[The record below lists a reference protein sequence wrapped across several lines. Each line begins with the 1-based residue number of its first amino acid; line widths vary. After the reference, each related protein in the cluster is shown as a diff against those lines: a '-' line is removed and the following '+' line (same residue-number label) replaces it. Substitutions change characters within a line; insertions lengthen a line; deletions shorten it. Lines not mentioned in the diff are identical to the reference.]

1 VRLNWR
7 YVRNLCIVGLQWGDE
22 GKGKIVDYYA
32 DGFQAV
38 VRYNGGSNA
47 GHTIVINGR
56 TFVFHLLPSGSL
68 KRKRLLIGPGVALDP
83 ITLDEE
89 LGMIAKEGGQA
100 DLMVDDRCTLVTPLE
115 KEMDSFVERLR
126 GSNAIGTTKRGI
138 GPAYAMRALRLT
150 PRAGDLEKG
159 EFDLASAVSF
169 CKSFLRE
176 IPDLDQWKEKSRQV
190 LAGRTGDVGG
200 EVMKLNEAGH
210 SVMFEGAQGALLDLI
225 FGTYPFVTG
234 AHTIASYVPAG
245 LGIPNRALGDVM
257 GVVKA
262 YTTRVGGGPFPT
274 EIHDETGEVI
284 RREGK
289 EYGATTGRPRRV
301 GWLDLVGLKYAV
313 RLNGASELALTKM
326 DILTRVREMKV
337 CVRYSVGGEETGDF
351 SRALPRLAEAK
362 PVYQD
367 MPSLHGLELS
377 ENHLP
382 RAAEQLV
389 EFLEA
394 ELRVKVTL
402 VSTGEE
408 RSATIQRHT

>member
-100 DLMVDDRCTLVTPLE
+100 DLMVDERCTLVTPLE
-115 KEMDSFVERLR
+115 KAMDSFVERLR

-169 CKSFLRE
+169 CRSFLKE
-176 IPDLDQWKEKSRQV
+176 IPDLGQWKEKSRQV

-274 EIHDETGEVI
+274 EIQDETGDMI
-284 RREGK
+284 RKEGK

-301 GWLDLVGLKYAV
+301 GWLDLVGLRYAV

-326 DILTRVREMKV
+326 DILTRVKEMKV

-351 SRALPRLAEAK
+351 SRALPRLAEAE

-367 MPSLHGLELS
+367 MPSLYGLELS
-377 ENHLP
+377 ENNLP

-394 ELRVKVTL
+394 ELGVKVTL